1 MKLFLA
7 LTAVV
12 ALFHTAAAA
21 QEPAISF
28 RNGEFQ
34 VTGWQFGAEPRDGW
48 ASVFRVY
55 SGNESSSP
63 MLGFYSIERGAL
75 IFHPRFP
82 LSPHVA
88 YRAVFGPA
96 DAPLTQTIVDPA
108 PLPRPSTHVEQIYPS
123 ADVLPGN
130 VLKLYIAFSA
140 SMSRG
145 EAWKHIHLLD
155 AQGAPVKLALLEI
168 EQELWDAEHMRLTVL
183 FDPGRIKRGLV
194 PANEL
199 GTPIVEGRRYTL
211 LIDKEWPDA
220 NGVPLTQEF
229 RKEFR
234 GGPVDRLPPTPNLW
248 KISAPSAGTRDP
260 LVVTF
265 PKPMDWAL
273 LQRMLRVR
281 GVPGQISI
289 GAHETELRFIPST
302 PWIAG
307 THMIEADSALEDI
320 AGNRLNR
327 EFDMDTMKSSIP
339 PEGPS
344 TISIPFEVN

>member
-7 LTAVV
+7 LAAVV
-12 ALFHTAAAA
+12 ALFTPAAAA
-21 QEPAISF
+21 QKPAISF

-34 VTGWQFGAEPRDGW
+34 VTGWQFGPEPNDGW
-48 ASVFRVY
+48 ASVFRIYAGV
-55 SGNESSSP
+55 ESSSP
-63 MLGFYSIERGAL
+63 MLGSYSIERGAL
-75 IFHPRFP
+75 VFHPRFP

-96 DAPLTQTIVDPA
+96 DAPQTQTTVDPA
-108 PLPRPSTHVEQIYPS
+108 PLPQPSTHIAAIYPT

-130 VLKLYIAFSA
+130 VLKLYITFSA
-140 SMSRG
+140 PMSRG

-155 AQGAPVKLALLEI
+155 AEGAPVKLALLEI
-168 EQELWDAEHMRLTVL
+168 EQELWDAENRRLTVL

-211 LIDKEWPDA
+211 LIDKAWPDA

-229 RKEFR
+229 RKQFR
-234 GGPVDRLPPTPNLW
+234 GGPVDRVPPAPGLW
-248 KISAPSAGTRDP
+248 KVSAPAAGSRDP
-260 LVVTF
+260 LIITF

-281 GVPGQISI
+281 TAPGQIAI
-289 GAHETELRFIPST
+289 GAHETELRYTPAA

-307 THMIEADSALEDI
+307 THVIEADAALEDI

-327 EFDMDTMKSSIP
+327 EFDMDTLKSSVP
-339 PEGPS
+339 PEGPAI
-344 TISIPFEVN
+344 ISIPFEVK